1 MAAAA
6 SGTSARGALPLP
18 PLARQLPPAA
28 PRPPRPAGPGRR
40 RRGHVALGPAA
51 AGKCL
56 LSSRTSAAARLLGP
70 GRRGRAGGAE
80 PRGPGAGAGLGRG
93 ESGRGAH
100 SSRTN
105 LASEPGTPRPAGGGC
120 FLPALLVSPVLA
132 APGRRGRERG
142 SRAGSASSKGNRARE
157 RKE

>member
-6 SGTSARGALPLP
+6 SGTSARGAIPLP

-56 LSSRTSAAARLLGP
+56 IFSRTSAAALPLGP
-70 GRRGRAGGAE
+70 GRRGRAGCSE
-80 PRGPGAGAGLGRG
+80 PRGRGAGSGLGRG
-93 ESGRGAH
+93 GGERGARAGKPRTAPAPISPPTPGRG
-100 SSRTN
+100 
-105 LASEPGTPRPAGGGC
+105 
-120 FLPALLVSPVLA
+120 
-132 APGRRGRERG
+132 GRRE
-142 SRAGSASSKGNRARE
+142 AAASCPLF
-157 RKE
+157 